1 MRSLS
6 LHKLRRAS
14 MIKIA
19 AIEYYLPKNILT
31 NDDIAKEFPEWS
43 AEKIKSKIGVE
54 SRHIADKNETALDM
68 AFEACQKLFSH
79 YDKNKVDFIL
89 FCTQS
94 PDYFLPTTACI
105 LQDKLGLSKTIGALD
120 FNLGCSGFVYGLTL
134 AKGLIASGI
143 AKNILLV
150 TAETYSKFLDKEDK
164 SNRTIFGDGAAVTI
178 IEKDNAKTDLHFS
191 VGTDG
196 SGYNNLIVENGASRN
211 KEEKPI
217 LFMKGPKIF
226 TFAVENIPGLVSDT
240 LEKNSLTIE
249 DIDLFVFHQA
259 SSYMLNYLRELCN
272 IPEEKFFME
281 IETIGNTVS
290 ASIPIALKLASEK
303 GKISA
308 GSRVMVVGFG
318 VGYSW
323 GAGVVEF

>member
-1 MRSLS
+1 MQ
-6 LHKLRRAS
+6 KLRSAS
-14 MIKIA
+14 MINIA

-105 LQDKLGLSKTIGALD
+105 LQDKLGLSKAIGALD

-196 SGYNNLIVENGASRN
+196 SGYNNLIVQNGASRN

-226 TFAVENIPGLVSDT
+226 TFAVENIPGLVADT
-240 LEKNSLTIE
+240 LQKNSLTID

-323 GAGVVEF
+323 GAGIIEF

>member
-1 MRSLS
+1 
-6 LHKLRRAS
+6 
-14 MIKIA
+14 MINIA

-68 AFEACQKLFSH
+68 AFEACHKLFSH

-196 SGYNNLIVENGASRN
+196 SGYNNLIVQNGASRN

-226 TFAVENIPGLVSDT
+226 TFAVENIPGLVADT
-240 LEKNSLTIE
+240 LQKNSLTID
-249 DIDLFVFHQA
+249 DIDLFVFHHA

-272 IPEEKFFME
+272 IPEEKFFVE

>member
-1 MRSLS
+1 
-6 LHKLRRAS
+6 

-43 AEKIKSKIGVE
+43 AEKIKTKIGVE

-68 AFEACQKLFSH
+68 AFDACQKLFSY

-105 LQDKLGLSKTIGALD
+105 LQDKLGLSKTVGALD

-178 IEKDNAKTDLHFS
+178 IEKDTEKTDLHFS

-226 TFAVENIPGLVSDT
+226 TFAVENIPGLVADT
-240 LEKNSLTIE
+240 LQKNSLTID

-281 IETIGNTVS
+281 IEHIGNTVS
-290 ASIPIALKLASEK
+290 ASIPIALKLASGK
-303 GKISA
+303 GKIKS
-308 GSRVMVVGFG
+308 GSKVMVVGFG

-323 GAGVVEF
+323 GAGIIEF

>member
-1 MRSLS
+1 
-6 LHKLRRAS
+6 
-14 MIKIA
+14 MINIA

-68 AFEACQKLFSH
+68 AFEACQKLFSY

-178 IEKDNAKTDLHFS
+178 IEKDSTKMNLHFS

-196 SGYNNLIVENGASRN
+196 SGYNKLIVENGACRN
-211 KEEKPI
+211 KEEKPV

-226 TFAVENIPGLVSDT
+226 TFAVENIPGLVADT
-240 LEKNSLTIE
+240 LEKNQLTIE
-249 DIDLFVFHQA
+249 DVDLFVFHQA

-272 IPEEKFFME
+272 IPEEKFFVE

-303 GKISA
+303 GKIST

>member
-1 MRSLS
+1 M
-6 LHKLRRAS
+6 HKLRSAS
-14 MIKIA
+14 MINIA
-19 AIEYYLPKNILT
+19 EIEYYLPKNILT

-54 SRHIADKNETALDM
+54 SRHNADKNETALDM

-134 AKGLIASGI
+134 AKGLIASGV

-178 IEKDNAKTDLHFS
+178 IEKDTAKTNLKFS

-196 SGYNNLIVENGASRN
+196 SGYNNLIVENGACRN

-226 TFAVENIPGLVSDT
+226 TFAVENIPGLVANT
-240 LEKNSLTIE
+240 LEKNNLTID

-272 IPEEKFFME
+272 IPEEKFFVE

-290 ASIPIALKLASEK
+290 ASIPIALKLALES
-303 GKISA
+303 GKIKS
-308 GSRVMVVGFG
+308 GSKVMVVGFG

-323 GAGVVEF
+323 GAGIIEF